1 MSVVRP
7 GLEISREGPARH
19 VERHR
24 HIEPYAALVLRGG
37 YVEAGDSGRFHAS
50 PGDVL
55 LHDGFEAHQ
64 DRFGRSGAEILN
76 LPLPASPP
84 FPFGRI
90 ADPDAVVKLA
100 EHDARAAADALLNQ
114 LEMRDAGR
122 GDWPDLLAKDL
133 RSGRVPSLAGW
144 ASGHGI
150 LATSLSRGFTLAYGI
165 SPQRYR
171 AEQRGARAARALRS
185 SRASLSE
192 IAFASGFADQPHM
205 TRMLRS
211 LYGAPPGRLRYD
223 YENYVQDS
231 ADPPG

>member
-7 GLEISREGPARH
+7 GREISREGPARH

-37 YVEAGDSGRFHAS
+37 YLEAGDNGRFHTSA
-50 PGDVL
+50 GDVL
-55 LHDGFEAHQ
+55 LHGSFDAHQ
-64 DRFGRSGAEILN
+64 DCFGRSGAQILN
-76 LPLPASPP
+76 LPLPASPR

-90 ADPDAVVKLA
+90 SDPDSVVKLA
-100 EHDARAAADALLNQ
+100 EHDARAAADSLLAQ
-114 LEMRDAGR
+114 LEIGDEGCS
-122 GDWPDLLAKDL
+122 DWPDLLARDM
-133 RSGRVPSLAGW
+133 RSGCVPSLAAW
-144 ASGHGI
+144 ASDHGI
-150 LATSLSRGFTLAYGI
+150 RATSLSRGFALAYGI

-171 AEQRGARAARALRS
+171 AEQRGARAARALLS

-211 LYGAPPGRLRYD
+211 LYGAPPGRLRHGH
-223 YENYVQDS
+223 ENYVQDGVP
-231 ADPPG
+231 ARR